1 VFLVAGW
8 LLACYVSGPA
18 VLLLGRGP
26 LGGWAY
32 SVVARA
38 RRVDGCAHV
47 VECGVGRVVVR
58 AAVPVG
64 WAGYRVEVFLTLTLD
79 ATCW

>member
-1 VFLVAGW
+1 MFLVAGW

-32 SVVARA
+32 SVVARV
-38 RRVDGCAHV
+38 RGVRCACCV
-47 VECGVGRVVVR
+47 SPALSRMFALAILMVG
-58 AAVPVG
+58 G
-64 WAGYRVEVFLTLTLD
+64 
-79 ATCW
+79 

>member
-1 VFLVAGW
+1 MFLVAGW

-38 RRVDGCAHV
+38 FSYVRSRDSHGRRLGFSRLEAR
-47 VECGVGRVVVR
+47 VGDCSIVSARLV
-58 AAVPVG
+58 A
-64 WAGYRVEVFLTLTLD
+64 
-79 ATCW
+79 